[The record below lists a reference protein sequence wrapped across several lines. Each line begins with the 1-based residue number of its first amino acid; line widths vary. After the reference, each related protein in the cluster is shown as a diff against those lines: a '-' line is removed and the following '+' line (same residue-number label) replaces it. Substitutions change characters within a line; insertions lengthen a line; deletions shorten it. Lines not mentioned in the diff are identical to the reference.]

1 MSKDL
6 PDYSPY
12 ELMTVL
18 LARDFRDGEIGYG
31 GGASNE
37 LPMAACMLAQ
47 KLHAPNLTFVTPC
60 GSVNAHPTAL
70 HRDGKDC
77 RFLRGVEAVLDLVE
91 TVEMSENGKVGF
103 FCYQGMQ
110 IDQYGNF
117 NLHYIGDPKA
127 PRMRG
132 PGLVNLSHTVRSNR
146 TYLYPT
152 EHTRR
157 RLVERVD
164 FISAPGYIDGPG
176 TRERLGMTG
185 AGPCLCISPLAVFDF
200 HEGRMRLRSIHE
212 WTTLEQVLDNMGFQ
226 PTMPERVEMTKPP
239 TAEELRILRE
249 EVDTTGVL
257 RGMG

>member
-1 MSKDL
+1 MSSSQ
-6 PDYSPY
+6 PGYSPY
-12 ELMTVL
+12 ELMTVV

-37 LPMAACMLAQ
+37 IPMAACLLAQ
-47 KLHAPNLTFVTPC
+47 RLHAPNLTFVTPC
-60 GSVNAHPTAL
+60 GAVNAHPAAL
-70 HRDGKDC
+70 YHDGKDC
-77 RFLRGVEAVLDLVE
+77 RFLRGVEAVINLVE

-117 NLHYIGDPKA
+117 NLHYIGDPQR

-146 TYLYPT
+146 VYLYPT

-185 AGPCLCISPLAVFDF
+185 GGPCLCVSPLAVFDF
-200 HEGRMRLRSIHE
+200 HQGRMRLRSIHE
-212 WTTLEQVLDNMGFQ
+212 YTTLEQVLENMGFQ
-226 PTMPERVEMTKPP
+226 PILPDRIETTPPP
-239 TAEELRILRE
+239 TVEELRVLRE
-249 EVDTTGVL
+249 DVDTTGVL